1 MENKETIEEVAEKLA
16 RAFDNDNYKALM
28 DLVIDGAKWQKEQDK
43 NEPTTEEMLE
53 ALEELKKAPLI
64 FVPDERM
71 YSKEEVLGVFEQFQL
86 NLPLH
91 YEFLVKEHLKQ
102 FKKK

>member
-1 MENKETIEEVAEKLA
+1 MENKETIEEAAERIVKNKVGLHY
-16 RAFDNDNYKALM
+16 FGNETSLENLTKKYY
-28 DLVIDGAKWQKEQDK
+28 VIEGAKWIE
-43 NEPTTEEMLE
+43 
-53 ALEELKKAPLI
+53 
-64 FVPDERM
+64 ERM
-71 YSKEEVLGVFEQFQL
+71 YSEEEVLEVFEQFQL

>member
-1 MENKETIEEVAEKLA
+1 MENKETIEEAAEKLA

-28 DLVIDGAKWQKEQDK
+28 DLVIDGAKWQ
-43 NEPTTEEMLE
+43 
-53 ALEELKKAPLI
+53 A
-64 FVPDERM
+64 ERM
-71 YSKEEVLGVFEQFQL
+71 YSEEEVLGVFEQFQL